1 MTDVIITGSRGY
13 VGENLHKIIPNAEG
27 FDIFDGFSNPYDPLS
42 VRHLFEDNKPKTI
55 YHLEAVSGIGAC
67 ESDPRRAI
75 YNNII
80 STLNI
85 TENAA
90 RFGSKVVFASSE
102 ACDNPIN
109 LYGQTKLIG
118 ERLVLKAGGVVCR
131 IANIWGGFGY
141 LEKKD
146 TVVARLIRGRFEER
160 GSDEESRDFIHVD
173 EVCKMLIRASEMPPG
188 LYRINTGYKIKIRDL
203 RGMSKM
209 EGFPDS
215 LYRPGQLIIGNTI
228 SPDEGLKTQSN

>member
-1 MTDVIITGSRGY
+1 MTIIITGSRGY
-13 VGENLHKIIPNAEG
+13 VGENLHKMIPDAEG

-42 VRHLFEDNKPKTI
+42 VRHLFEDTKPEII
-55 YHLEAVSGIGAC
+55 YHLEAVSGIAAC

-85 TENAA
+85 TENATK
-90 RFGSKVVFASSE
+90 FGTKVVFASSE

-118 ERLVLKAGGVVCR
+118 ERLVLKASGVVCR
-131 IANIWGGFGY
+131 ISNIWGGFGY

-146 TVVARLIRGRFEER
+146 TVVARLMRGTFEER
-160 GSDEESRDFIHVD
+160 GSDNEVRDFIHVD
-173 EVCKMLIRASEMPPG
+173 EVCKMLIMASKMPSG
-188 LYRINTGYKIKIRDL
+188 LYRINTGNKITIRDL
-203 RGMSKM
+203 RELSTKPN
-209 EGFPDS
+209 FPDT
-215 LYRPGQLIIGNTI
+215 LKRPGQLVVNPPI
-228 SPDEGLKTQSN
+228 SIDRGLKTQSN